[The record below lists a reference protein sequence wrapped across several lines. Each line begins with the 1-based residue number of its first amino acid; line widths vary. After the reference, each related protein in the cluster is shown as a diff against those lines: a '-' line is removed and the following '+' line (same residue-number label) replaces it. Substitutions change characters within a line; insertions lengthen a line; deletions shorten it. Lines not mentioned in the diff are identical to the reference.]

1 VLLGIV
7 VNGMLRF
14 SAMSERR
21 RRPLGTH
28 LECLADEYE
37 VYGHV
42 PGYNQA
48 LKEVELART
57 FVSLLTHCKNH

>member
-1 VLLGIV
+1 MYRKVSCQQLDGAAGIV
-7 VNGMLRF
+7 VDGMLRF

-28 LECLADEYE
+28 LSGR

-42 PGYNQA
+42 PGYN
-48 LKEVELART
+48 
-57 FVSLLTHCKNH
+57 